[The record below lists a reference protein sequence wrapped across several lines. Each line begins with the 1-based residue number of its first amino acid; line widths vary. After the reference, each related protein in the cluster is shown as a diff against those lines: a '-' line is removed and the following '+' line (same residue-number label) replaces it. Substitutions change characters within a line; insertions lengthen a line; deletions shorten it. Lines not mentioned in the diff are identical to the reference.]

1 MVIEKEKLFDKGYD
15 HSRMIDTID
24 SFDNQCTEAIN
35 AGQGF
40 GFSPQEQIDKVV
52 VCGMGGSAMAGD
64 IAQRFAKIP
73 LVVNRSYRLPDF
85 VDRHTLL
92 IAISYSG
99 NTAETLS
106 CLNQGIDK
114 ELQTL
119 CISSGGKM
127 KSIAQDHGLAFLEV
141 PSGYQPRAATGYLA
155 MPLLTIL
162 SKHNLCQQ
170 LGAWNHLHTGLASIK
185 DKCTDSVPL
194 ENNPAKKLARILYGH
209 VPIIYGTAGNTD
221 LVAMRFK
228 TQINENSKQ
237 PAYWNAFSELNHNE
251 ILALVR
257 SDLLPNQHIILL
269 KNNCDHL
276 ENKARMEIMESLFLE
291 HGVAYSNIVAE
302 GHTQLAQI
310 LGQIYFG
317 DYVSYYLALANKL
330 DPTPVELIEKFKIDL
345 AKRIPSNS

>member
-1 MVIEKEKLFDKGYD
+1 
-15 HSRMIDTID
+15 
-24 SFDNQCTEAIN
+24 
-35 AGQGF
+35 
-40 GFSPQEQIDKVV
+40 
-52 VCGMGGSAMAGD
+52 MGGSAMAGD
-64 IAQRFAKIP
+64 IAQRFATIP
-73 LVVNRSYRLPDF
+73 IVVNRSYSLPNF
-85 VDRHTLL
+85 VNRNTLL
-92 IAISYSG
+92 VAISYSG

-106 CLNQGIDK
+106 CLNGGVEK
-114 ELQTL
+114 ELQAL

-127 KSIAQDHGLAFLEV
+127 ESIAKNHKLAFLQV

-155 MPLLTIL
+155 LPLLAIL
-162 SKHNLCQQ
+162 SRYNLCKP
-170 LGAWNHLHTGLASIK
+170 LGPWQHLHAALNAIK
-185 DKCTDSVPL
+185 EKCAYDVPL
-194 ENNPAKKLARILYGH
+194 ENNPAKKLAAMLYKH
-209 VPIIYGTAGNTD
+209 VPIIYGATGNTD

-257 SDLLPNQHIILL
+257 SDLIPNQHIIIL
-269 KNNCDHL
+269 KNEYDHQ

-291 HGVAYSNIVAE
+291 HKVPFSNIVAE
-302 GHTQLAQI
+302 GESELAQI

-345 AKRIPSNS
+345 AKRIASNS